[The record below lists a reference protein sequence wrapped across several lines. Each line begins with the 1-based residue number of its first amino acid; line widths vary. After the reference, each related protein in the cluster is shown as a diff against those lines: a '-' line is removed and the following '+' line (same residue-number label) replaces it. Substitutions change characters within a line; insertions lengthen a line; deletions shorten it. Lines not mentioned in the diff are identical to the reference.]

1 MTGCT
6 YIIGAGI
13 AAAIGYCIWRM
24 YLNKRNFLA
33 SVQED
38 AVEGTLR
45 MDDIINYFK
54 SQQIIKGQDIPFLAD
69 GDCEEFRRMLHA
81 PYPKKK
87 EGYQTFFIGVY
98 NEKKDEIKFARLIHA
113 REVEQKVKE
122 VLGSEHL
129 VVLG

>member
-38 AVEGTLR
+38 VVEGTLR
-45 MDDIINYFK
+45 I
-54 SQQIIKGQDIPFLAD
+54 
-69 GDCEEFRRMLHA
+69 
-81 PYPKKK
+81 
-87 EGYQTFFIGVY
+87 
-98 NEKKDEIKFARLIHA
+98 